1 MNIEYVADKD
11 KAIVSNENGELKIK
25 DYTLNFDETRKK
37 ENEVEFIKNRFCLVN
52 NEISQYQ
59 TEMIEERK
67 KTKKGLLAVVG
78 TVVGINVFFYHF
90 TNIFVMENA
99 IIASLFAGCGVSV
112 YPLLTF
118 SEYKILKDKLNAMN
132 FQKYFLDKK
141 LYQSQKELQAL
152 YLNDKMT
159 MIEKR
164 KQVKIEDSERIK
176 KLEEYF
182 RKLQQY
188 GNRILEHTKRN
199 DQGLWGVK
207 EEEQIIRDGLELEWF
222 TSYLNEHNIRKRTQR
237 KKIL

>member
-1 MNIEYVADKD
+1 
-11 KAIVSNENGELKIK
+11 
-25 DYTLNFDETRKK
+25 
-37 ENEVEFIKNRFCLVN
+37 
-52 NEISQYQ
+52 
-59 TEMIEERK
+59 MIEEKK

-159 MIEKR
+159 IIEKR

-199 DQGLWGVK
+199 DQGFWEEK
-207 EEEQIIRDGLELEWF
+207 EKQQVAKYGLDTELF
-222 TSYLNEHNIRKRTQR
+222 ASYLNEYNTRKLMKRN
-237 KKIL
+237 KVV